1 MIIHCRFYFIDM
13 LVFELTIMVCVATH
27 HYSMSHGGFLFVFF
41 CFLSLSLSLDFFS
54 FGRCGGCRASVVI
67 EQIVPRS

>member
-41 CFLSLSLSLDFFS
+41 CFLSLSLSLHFFH
-54 FGRCGGCRASVVI
+54 SVV
-67 EQIVPRS
+67 VVVVVRVLLSNR